1 MWCFVYDF
9 IASQASLL
17 RVLEEPD
24 LENIL
29 LESLGGVETL
39 AMMIGLRSEM
49 L

>member
-29 LESLGGVETL
+29 LESLGGDSGYDDRTE
-39 AMMIGLRSEM
+39 I
-49 L
+49 

>member
-29 LESLGGVETL
+29 LESLGGDL

>member
-29 LESLGGVETL
+29 LESLGGDPGYDDR
-39 AMMIGLRSEM
+39 AQI
-49 L
+49 